1 VLASIRA
8 AALSANDDA
17 VQFAATGFQPQRK
30 SQIAVA
36 QALRNNGAGLSLSQG
51 IYSMA
56 TKIQAALRAAAL
68 VSGFAIVTGCAV
80 TQEELDMVRATAE
93 AANNAAQA
101 AQRTATQAQQ
111 AASGAQSTANQALQA
126 AQAAQACCDAT
137 NQRLDRMFEQSQA
150 K

>member
-1 VLASIRA
+1 
-8 AALSANDDA
+8 
-17 VQFAATGFQPQRK
+17 
-30 SQIAVA
+30 
-36 QALRNNGAGLSLSQG
+36 
-51 IYSMA
+51 MA

-68 VSGFAIVTGCAV
+68 VGSLAIVTGCA
-80 TQEELDMVRATAE
+80 TKATTEQLDAVRATAE
-93 AANNAAQA
+93 AAQNAANA

-111 AASGAQSTANQALQA
+111 AASGAQTTANQALQA

>member
-1 VLASIRA
+1 VRV
-8 AALSANDDA
+8 ALSVNDDA
-17 VQFAATGFQPQRK
+17 LSVNDDVRPKTYDHI
-30 SQIAVA
+30 QIAVA
-36 QALRNNGAGLSLSQG
+36 CALGNNARDLVSLTFSQG
-51 IYSMA
+51 YSIMA

-68 VSGFAIVTGCAV
+68 VGGFAIVTGCASV
-80 TQEELDMVRATAE
+80 TTEQLDAVRATAE
-93 AANNAAQA
+93 AAQNAANA

-137 NQRLDRMFEQSQA
+137 NQRLDRMFEQSQS